1 MALKIRLSRGGA
13 KKRPFYKIV
22 VAEALSPRDGKFIER
37 LGSYNPMVAK
47 DHAERL
53 VLDVER
59 AKYWISKG
67 AQPTLRV
74 AKMLSSDGL
83 VKAPVIREQ
92 PIKSAPGKKRL
103 EREAEAA
110 EKLASAAEAPAEEA
124 PAAEA
129 PAEEAPAAEAPAEEA
144 PAAEAPAEE
153 APAAEAPAEEAPA
166 AEAPAE
172 EAPAAEA
179 PAEEAPAA
187 EAPAEEAP
195 AAEKRIKNNRYT
207 LSNSNLIEIGCFVG
221 VHGIKGEVKVK
232 SYAEKPE
239 NIFTYEEIFIDN
251 DINPI
256 KLKLVRKVKQNL
268 ICKIENI
275 KTRNDAENFRNSKLF
290 IKRESLPKLSDDE
303 FYHRD
308 LVSFEVYNTKRES
321 FGFIVSLND
330 FGGGL
335 LLEVNKDNKMFYL
348 PASKRFLNEIKY
360 KEKEVILNLDL
371 SFLNG

>member
-172 EAPAAEA
+172 APAEEAPAAEA

-187 EAPAEEAP
+187 EAPAEE
-195 AAEKRIKNNRYT
+195 EDKK
-207 LSNSNLIEIGCFVG
+207 
-221 VHGIKGEVKVK
+221 
-232 SYAEKPE
+232 
-239 NIFTYEEIFIDN
+239 
-251 DINPI
+251 
-256 KLKLVRKVKQNL
+256 
-268 ICKIENI
+268 
-275 KTRNDAENFRNSKLF
+275 
-290 IKRESLPKLSDDE
+290 
-303 FYHRD
+303 
-308 LVSFEVYNTKRES
+308 
-321 FGFIVSLND
+321 
-330 FGGGL
+330 
-335 LLEVNKDNKMFYL
+335 
-348 PASKRFLNEIKY
+348 
-360 KEKEVILNLDL
+360 
-371 SFLNG
+371 